1 MERHLKSRMLD
12 VISQLGDLVSEWTS
26 YNRVPEV
33 DWARMRLFDFQEL
46 LSRRNT
52 LVQRLDSLACVLCKE
67 FEQHVCPPMFSFLV
81 GLTHVFSTK
90 PCT

>member
-1 MERHLKSRMLD
+1 MERSKSRMLD
-12 VISQLGDLVSEWTS
+12 VISQLGDLAGEWAG

-33 DWARMRLFDFQEL
+33 DWARTRLFDFQEL

-52 LVQRLDSLACVLCKE
+52 LVKRLDSLACVLCE
-67 FEQHVCPPMFSFLV
+67 DFEHHVCLPVLSFPS
-81 GLTHVFSTK
+81 GLMHVFSTK